1 MIIVLTTDLV
11 RATLGWNTKAP
22 LAVIAFEAEGTSSE
36 KGPFTKSIH
45 PKP

>member
-22 LAVIAFEAEGTSSE
+22 PAGIAFEAEASSE